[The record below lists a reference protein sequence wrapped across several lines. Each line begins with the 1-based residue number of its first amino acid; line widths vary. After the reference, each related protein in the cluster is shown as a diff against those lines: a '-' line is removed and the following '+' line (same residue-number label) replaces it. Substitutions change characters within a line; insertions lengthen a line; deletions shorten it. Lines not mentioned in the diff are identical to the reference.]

1 MAAGRYAVYTWLVGS
16 PAQMPEG
23 ETALVGELIL
33 VADDGQENREFIV
46 DYVLN
51 PNGYR
56 AIVAKD
62 GREALDLIAEHAPDL
77 VLLDYQM
84 PRMTGV
90 DVLRAMQANNWNIP
104 VILMTFYGSEE
115 VAVEVYR
122 LGVRDYVKKPFS
134 IDEMLGAIER
144 SLSEV
149 RLRKERDALTERL
162 VSSNRELQLRMQEFR
177 ILYGVGRT
185 ITSLA
190 DSANLLPNLVGSALD
205 LTGAGEGYLHLLRR
219 GRLVCQA
226 QKRPGQG
233 SPEACD
239 YESADELAQ
248 RVLDSGQAEVLT
260 DAPDS
265 PSYAYV
271 PLVLRDE
278 MIGVLGVRAERGL
291 PLSRHHTALL
301 TSLANYA
308 VIAIENVRLVE
319 EFREETE
326 GDRNRVQTLFQ
337 RFVPPQVVDLVLNDP
352 AGLQLGGRRR
362 DVTVLFTDIRGYTAY
377 AEQMPPERVVEMLND
392 YLSLAANV
400 IMSYG
405 GTLDKYIG
413 DGLMA
418 IFNAP
423 EDQPQHV
430 RAALEA
436 AITLQQ
442 GAAELGLQRGDG
454 LTFGVG
460 IHTGEAIVGFIG
472 TDCAINYTAIGDV
485 VNVAKRLQEAAR
497 PGQILIEE
505 AIVSLSAGRI
515 QTQPLGELKMK
526 GRQNNAQV
534 YALQGLG

>member
-1 MAAGRYAVYTWLVGS
+1 M
-16 PAQMPEG
+16 
-23 ETALVGELIL
+23 VGELIL
-33 VADDGQENREFIV
+33 VADDGQENREFVV

-56 AIVAKD
+56 SVVAKD

-115 VAVEVYR
+115 VAIEVYR

-134 IDEMLGAIER
+134 IDEMLESIER

-162 VSSNRELQLRMQEFR
+162 VNSNRELQLRMQEFR
-177 ILYGVGRT
+177 ILYSVGKS

-190 DSANLLPNLVGSALD
+190 DAGNLLPNLVDSALN
-205 LTGAGEGYLHLLRR
+205 LTGANEGYLYLLRR
-219 GRLVCQA
+219 GRLYCQA

-233 SPEACD
+233 TPEICD
-239 YESADELAQ
+239 YESADSLAQ
-248 RVLDSGQAEVLT
+248 QVLDNGQAELNI
-260 DAPDS
+260 DNPGG

-278 MIGVLGVRAERGL
+278 MIGVLGVRAEASA
-291 PLSRHHTALL
+291 PLSRHHSALL
-301 TSLANYA
+301 NSLAYYA
-308 VIAIENVRLVE
+308 VIAIDNVRLVE
-319 EFREETE
+319 EFREQTE

-362 DVTVLFTDIRGYTAY
+362 NVTVLFTDIRGYTAY
-377 AEQMPPERVVEMLND
+377 AEQMPPEQVVEMLND
-392 YLSLAANV
+392 YLSLAANA
-400 IMSYG
+400 IMSCG

-430 RAALEA
+430 RAALDA
-436 AITLQQ
+436 AVMLQQ
-442 GAAELGLQRGDG
+442 GAAELSAARGDG

-497 PGQILIEE
+497 PGEILIEE
-505 AIVSLSAGRI
+505 AIVRLSAGDI
-515 QTQPLGELKMK
+515 QAQALGELKMK
-526 GRQNNAQV
+526 GRQSNAVV

>member
-1 MAAGRYAVYTWLVGS
+1 V
-16 PAQMPEG
+16 
-23 ETALVGELIL
+23 VGELIL

-56 AIVAKD
+56 ALVAKD
-62 GREALDLIAEHAPDL
+62 GREALDLMAATQPDL

-90 DVLRAMQANNWNIP
+90 DVLRAMQANHWNIP
-104 VILMTFYGSEE
+104 AILMTFYGSED
-115 VAVEVYR
+115 VAIEVYR
-122 LGVRDYVKKPFS
+122 LGVKDYVKKPFS
-134 IDEMLGAIER
+134 IDEMLEAIER
-144 SLSEV
+144 SLTEV

-177 ILYGVGRT
+177 ILYGVGKS

-190 DSANLLPNLVGSALD
+190 DSANLLPNLVGSALN
-205 LTGAGEGYLHLLRR
+205 LTGASEGYLFLLQR
-219 GRLVCQA
+219 GRLICQA
-226 QKRPGQG
+226 QKRPTQG
-233 SPEACD
+233 SPEYCE
-239 YESADELAQ
+239 YEAEDRWARLVIET
-248 RVLDSGQAEVLT
+248 GQAQLSTEE
-260 DAPDS
+260 DARRPMH
-265 PSYAYV
+265 AYV

-278 MIGVLGVRAERGL
+278 LIGVMGVRTDDAA
-291 PLSRHHTALL
+291 PLSRHHAALL
-301 TSLANYA
+301 SSLANYA

-319 EFREETE
+319 QLRDETE
-326 GDRNRVQTLFQ
+326 GERNRVHSLFQ

-352 AGLQLGGRRR
+352 SGLQLGGRRR
-362 DVTVLFTDIRGYTAY
+362 DVTVLFTDIRGYTAW
-377 AEQMPPERVVEMLND
+377 AERMPPERVVEMLND

-423 EDQPQHV
+423 DDQPNHV

-436 AITLQQ
+436 ALTLHQ
-442 GAAELGLQRGDG
+442 GAAQLASQRGDG
-454 LTFGVG
+454 LSFGVG

-472 TDCAINYTAIGDV
+472 TDCAINYTAVGDV

-505 AIVSLSAGRI
+505 GIVAQSGGRI
-515 QTQPLGELKMK
+515 QAQPLGELKMK
-526 GRQNNAQV
+526 GRQTNAMV

>member
-1 MAAGRYAVYTWLVGS
+1 M
-16 PAQMPEG
+16 
-23 ETALVGELIL
+23 VGELIL

-56 AIVAKD
+56 SIVARD
-62 GREALDLIAEHAPDL
+62 GREALDLIAEQSPDL
-77 VLLDYQM
+77 ILLDYQM

-115 VAVEVYR
+115 VAIEVYR

-134 IDEMLGAIER
+134 IDEMLGSIER

-162 VSSNRELQLRMQEFR
+162 VNSNRELQLRMQEFR
-177 ILYGVGRT
+177 ILYGVGKS

-190 DSANLLPNLVGSALD
+190 DSANLLPNLVDSALN
-205 LTGAGEGYLHLLRR
+205 LTGATEGYLYLLRR
-219 GRLVCQA
+219 GRLFCQA

-233 SPEACD
+233 TPEACD
-239 YESADELAQ
+239 YEAMDPLAQ
-248 RVLDSGQAEVLT
+248 RVLDNGQAELST
-260 DAPDS
+260 DTPHS
-265 PSYAYV
+265 PSFAYV

-278 MIGVLGVRAERGL
+278 MIGVLGVRAEASA
-291 PLSRHHTALL
+291 PLSRHHAALL
-301 TSLANYA
+301 SSLANYA

-319 EFREETE
+319 DFREETE
-326 GDRNRVQTLFQ
+326 GDRNRMHSMFQ
-337 RFVPPQVVDLVLNDP
+337 RFVPPQVVDLVVNNP

-377 AEQMPPERVVEMLND
+377 AEKMAPEQVVEMLND

-423 EDQPQHV
+423 EDQPHHV
-430 RAALEA
+430 QAAIEA
-436 AITLQQ
+436 AVTLQQ
-442 GAAELGLQRGDG
+442 GAAELSAQRGDG
-454 LTFGVG
+454 LAFGIG

-505 AIVSLSAGRI
+505 AIVSLSTGRI
-515 QTQPLGELKMK
+515 HAQPLGELKMK
-526 GRQNNAQV
+526 GRQNNAMV
-534 YALQGLG
+534 YALQGLA